1 MPRKKRKFGIPKS
14 IKIPRSVLVVGAVI
28 GGIWLLPK
36 VLKGRMEVIPPG
48 IPQGTKA
55 HTIVENGVTINVR
68 DDKDR
73 VLMQHPTK
81 GRAWIPNN
89 VVSDYIPPRDIWSV
103 A

>member
-36 VLKGRMEVIPPG
+36 VFKGRMEVIPPG

-55 HTIVENGVTINVR
+55 HTIVENGVTINVKE
-68 DDKDR
+68 DKNR

-81 GRAWIPNN
+81 GRIWIPNN
-89 VVSDYIPPRDIWSV
+89 VVANYIPPRDEWSV

>member
-1 MPRKKRKFGIPKS
+1 MSRKSRKFSIPKS
-14 IKIPRSVLVVGAVI
+14 IRIPRSALLVGAVI

-55 HTIVENGVTINVR
+55 HTIVENGMTINIKE
-68 DDKDR
+68 DKNR
-73 VLMQHPTK
+73 VLMQHPTE
-81 GRAWIPNN
+81 GRMWIPNN
-89 VVSDYIPPRDIWSV
+89 LVVDYLPPRGEWSV